1 MKMMDHWRKYSSGK
15 IDALIYPACPSS
27 WTCLVSKRSRK
38 FLPLQNPRMFSLSGT
53 FQKFSYLSPQF
64 FVLKSA
70 SCSAA
75 KFRLYVR
82 ILKFVPRKL
91 SRLIQDGSSQA
102 QQNLK
107 YLSLLKE
114 PCEKLTKSHPKGNS
128 LKYIAP
134 PYGHFDYRTSWQ
146 QRAKT
151 KLSKDTAA
159 QLTYIIRVI
168 RFIWTQSTYYNT
180 RERLTG
186 LFRKLSNEII
196 RICSNSISLQKIFDG
211 HVKSSVENL
220 LQCIDCCVK
229 WKTIYRQVT
238 VNWFW

>member
-1 MKMMDHWRKYSSGK
+1 MKMMDHQRRYSSGK
-15 IDALIYPACPSS
+15 IDALTCPACPNS
-27 WTCLVSKRSRK
+27 WTCLASKRSRK

-128 LKYIAP
+128 LKSIAP
-134 PYGHFDYRTSWQ
+134 PCGHFGAREQ
-146 QRAKT
+146 KLNFEKT
-151 KLSKDTAA
+151 
-159 QLTYIIRVI
+159 
-168 RFIWTQSTYYNT
+168 
-180 RERLTG
+180 
-186 LFRKLSNEII
+186 
-196 RICSNSISLQKIFDG
+196 
-211 HVKSSVENL
+211 L
-220 LQCIDCCVK
+220 LP
-229 WKTIYRQVT
+229 
-238 VNWFW
+238 N